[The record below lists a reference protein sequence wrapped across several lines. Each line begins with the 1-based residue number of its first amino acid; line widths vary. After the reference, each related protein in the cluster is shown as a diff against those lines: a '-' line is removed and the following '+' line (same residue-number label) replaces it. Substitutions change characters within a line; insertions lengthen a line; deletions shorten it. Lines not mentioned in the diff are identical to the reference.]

1 MLHGNRT
8 PDNTCDDTMMVSVV
22 IPAFDEAATIGCC
35 VKEALSCLEA
45 SEVIVVDD
53 GSSDGTAKV
62 AEAAGAKV
70 IRHACNA
77 GKAAAMNTGV
87 REASHDVILFMDA
100 DVAGYTPQRL
110 SSIVQPVMN
119 GQYEMYVGIRARK
132 TLWLNRLL
140 YLFPV
145 IGGERALTR
154 RLWEAVPKCYQEG
167 FKIEIALNHSSK
179 KFEHGMG
186 FQLIPGVRHHTK
198 ERKYGFVSGFIR
210 RLIMIA
216 EVLMISV
223 QIYIRDPATSWLRR
237 GVVTVRQWLES
248 G

>member
-1 MLHGNRT
+1 
-8 PDNTCDDTMMVSVV
+8 MVSIV
-22 IPAFDEAATIGCC
+22 IPAFDEATTIGRC
-35 VKEALSCLEA
+35 VKEALGCPEA
-45 SEVIVVDD
+45 CEVIVVDD
-53 GSSDGTAKV
+53 GSSDGTAAV

-70 IRHACNA
+70 IRHTRNA

-87 REASHDVILFMDA
+87 CTASHDVILFMDA
-100 DVAGYTPQRL
+100 DVTGFTPQQL
-110 SSIVQPVMN
+110 SCIVQPVIT
-119 GQYEMYVGIRARK
+119 GKYEMYVGIRARK

-140 YLFPV
+140 HFFPI
-145 IGGERALTR
+145 IGGERAVTR

-186 FQLIPGVRHHTK
+186 FQLIPGTRHHIK
-198 ERKYGFVSGFIR
+198 EKKYGIVLGFVR

-223 QIYIRDPATSWLRR
+223 QIYIRDPAVSWLRR
-237 GVVTVRQWLES
+237 GVMTVRQWLAS
-248 G
+248 D